1 MAKSYNKWLGSIEIF
16 MNHVYVFNLITLHY
30 PDVNEVV
37 LVRDLH
43 AQNPSKA
50 VVVHHFQ
57 LFLLCLRHVPS
68 FTPIQEMRHN
78 KCVKHLHD
86 AMHSRNNWTL
96 AHRLAVIARTCSHS
110 SIQVG
115 WQALQ
120 PLSSKEPIIQP
131 YVPIKTWR
139 LKVES
144 AHVIN
149 HNFFFLLTTKENN
162 SKTNEQ

>member
-1 MAKSYNKWLGSIEIF
+1 MLNLWCVSPIWKIKCLKLEDNHMNLGFVDKDIKCISMAKSYNKWLGSIEIF

-96 AHRLAVIARTCSHS
+96 AHRLAVIAQTCSHS
-110 SIQVG
+110 SI
-115 WQALQ
+115 
-120 PLSSKEPIIQP
+120 
-131 YVPIKTWR
+131 
-139 LKVES
+139 
-144 AHVIN
+144 
-149 HNFFFLLTTKENN
+149 
-162 SKTNEQ
+162 